1 MSPAPL
7 RVALLTSS
15 SAPGVERLL
24 ADPNRGAV
32 YDITA
37 VVGSETDLIE
47 AARLEAAHVPL
58 ILRPMR
64 RMLHDANHAYRNL
77 HAREDYDRET
87 ADLLK
92 SLKVDWVI
100 LSGYHYIVTEPL
112 LAAFADRIV
121 ALHEGDLTLL
131 DEDGH
136 RRYTELHAVRRAIF
150 AGEKETRSSMFF
162 VTPQVGQGALFLLSE
177 PYPVAEIATDGLAWG
192 AYDMVNSYARVHREW
207 MLRSAS
213 GPMLERAI
221 QFFAAGTIQLARD
234 VAWVDGAPG
243 PCRLGEAPR
252 VCHTLSGEIQRGI
265 PSSCPFI
272 QP

>member
-1 MSPAPL
+1 MSSAPL
-7 RVALLTSS
+7 RAAILTSA
-15 SAPGVERLL
+15 SAPGLERLL

-37 VVGSETDLIE
+37 VVGSETDLVE
-47 AARLEAAHVPL
+47 AARLEAAQVPL

-64 RMLHDANHAYRNL
+64 RMLRDGDHSYRNL
-77 HAREDYDRET
+77 HAREDYDRDT

-92 SLKVDWVI
+92 SLNVDWII
-100 LSGYHYIVTEPL
+100 LSGYRYIVTEPL
-112 LAAFADRIV
+112 LATFPDRVV

-131 DEDGH
+131 GGDRR

-150 AGEKETRSSMFF
+150 AGEKETRSPMFF
-162 VTPQVGQGALFLLSE
+162 ATPQIGEGALFQLSE

-192 AYDMVNSYARVHREW
+192 AYDLVNSYSRVHREW

-221 QFFAAGTIQLARD
+221 QFFAAGTIRLAHD

-265 PSSCPFI
+265 PASCPFI